1 MREPPEEGPRKGGR
15 EPENRE
21 KEQVGHRRTNELLFA
36 GLVEMRGLCGGA
48 GGVFPPHLC
57 LGFLPSLAERV
68 TVTDKRDGE
77 IIPSN

>member
-36 GLVEMRGLCGGA
+36 GLVEMRGLCGGLE
-48 GGVFPPHLC
+48 GSSLPTCVWDSFLH
-57 LGFLPSLAERV
+57 LPSE
-68 TVTDKRDGE
+68 
-77 IIPSN
+77 